1 MIPEGGFKELTVAGQ
16 YQDNKSYYTLKTQ
29 DLIENNVVDKNALN
43 DEEQYNWS
51 NYMLN
56 QFKRAKNIMHNL
68 SHHDK
73 GKNVLSVEIILH
85 IIDEVKSERKIAM
98 VLKSVKDIDSYV
110 LKDITDIKM
119 DTIAKDPSL
128 LYSEGY
134 DEKTKN
140 ILLEKIEF
148 REKSADMISMI
159 KVNDTYSVLKKMYGI
174 KTFKSTCDGIN
185 SNHRLGGNED
195 WDTALAI

>member
-1 MIPEGGFKELTVAGQ
+1 MIPEGGFKEITAAGQ

-68 SHHDK
+68 RHHDK
-73 GKNVLSVEIILH
+73 GKNVLRVEIILH

-119 DTIAKDPSL
+119 D
-128 LYSEGY
+128 
-134 DEKTKN
+134 
-140 ILLEKIEF
+140 
-148 REKSADMISMI
+148 
-159 KVNDTYSVLKKMYGI
+159 
-174 KTFKSTCDGIN
+174 
-185 SNHRLGGNED
+185 
-195 WDTALAI
+195 